1 MSSDDDKDD
10 LDARTARND
19 AIRQA
24 RDRRKAGL
32 PATETESEGA
42 SDAGTGPNY
51 VEFIDRKMREKDK
64 PKD

>member
-10 LDARTARND
+10 LAARTARND

-32 PATETESEGA
+32 PATESEEA
-42 SDAGTGPNY
+42 PDAGTGPNY